1 MKKICLITG
10 CSTGIGKSMALQLAK
25 RGYTVYA
32 GVRNI
37 DSLTAQASQSLV
49 PVRLDV
55 NDQHDIDRVIDTI
68 TKQSGQLD
76 LLINNAGFGAMGPVA
91 EVPIEQIK
99 SQFSTNVFAPIALTQ
114 AALPLLIKSSH
125 AQVVNIGSVAGV
137 FTIPFSGVY
146 GASKA
151 ALHAITDVLRME
163 LKPFNIHVMT
173 VYPGGVASAFGDTAT
188 QKLQDTLKVGSLYKS
203 CIQAITNRAKLSS
216 DSPTTPDMF
225 AQTLIAALH
234 KRNPPASIF
243 IGHGSSLLKL
253 AKAILPSRLRERIL
267 RKTYSLSQLGQ

>member
-1 MKKICLITG
+1 MKKVCLITG
-10 CSTGIGKSMALQLAK
+10 CSTGIGKSMARQLAAK
-25 RGYTVYA
+25 GYTVYA

-37 DSLTAQASQSLV
+37 DSLATLKSENFI
-49 PVRLDV
+49 PVKLDV
-55 NDQHDIDRVIDTI
+55 NDNQQIEKTI
-68 TKQSGQLD
+68 NTIKQQSGQLD

-91 EVPIEQIK
+91 EVPLEQIK
-99 SQFSTNVFAPIALTQ
+99 SQFSTNVFAPVALTQ
-114 AALPLLIKSSH
+114 AALPLLVKSKH

-151 ALHAITDVLRME
+151 ALHAISDVLRME

-173 VYPGGVASAFGDTAT
+173 VYPGGVSSAFGDNAT
-188 QKLQDTLKVGSLYKS
+188 QKLADTLVSGSLYAAS
-203 CIQAITNRAKLSS
+203 IQAINNRAKLSS

-225 AQTLIAALH
+225 ANTLIKALH
-234 KRNPPASIF
+234 KKKPPASMF

-253 AKAILPSRLRERIL
+253 AKMILPTGLRERIL
-267 RKTYSLSQLGQ
+267 GKSYSLNQLGR

>member
-1 MKKICLITG
+1 MKKVCLITG
-10 CSTGIGKSMALQLAK
+10 CSTGIGKSMARQLAAK
-25 RGYTVYA
+25 GYTVYA

-37 DSLTAQASQSLV
+37 DSLATLKGENFI
-49 PVRLDV
+49 PVKLDV
-55 NDQHDIDRVIDTI
+55 NDNQQIEKTI
-68 TKQSGQLD
+68 NTIKQQSGQLD

-91 EVPIEQIK
+91 EVPLEQIK
-99 SQFSTNVFAPIALTQ
+99 SQFSTNVFAPVALTQ
-114 AALPLLIKSSH
+114 AALPLLVKSKH

-151 ALHAITDVLRME
+151 ALHAISDVLRME

-173 VYPGGVASAFGDTAT
+173 VYPGGVSSAFGDNAT
-188 QKLQDTLKVGSLYKS
+188 QKLADTLVSGSLYAAS
-203 CIQAITNRAKLSS
+203 IQAINNRAKLSS

-225 AQTLIAALH
+225 ANTLIKALD
-234 KRNPPASIF
+234 KKKPPASMF

-253 AKAILPSRLRERIL
+253 AKMILPTGLRERIL
-267 RKTYSLSQLGQ
+267 GKSYSLNQLGR